1 MTAGKLDR
9 FWTLIIV
16 LLIAVIVIGAIVAWQ
31 RYRPQSPIEI
41 SLPPSPELSGFIYLG
56 GAVNSPGWYPLESG
70 GTLEDLI
77 EAAGGTTDSADLDAV
92 EIYIPTAG
100 EAEQPQRIDLNRAE
114 AWLLEALPGIGPSRA
129 QAIIDYRQEH
139 GGFTSITELT
149 EVEGIGPSLYEQIR
163 DLVTVAD

>member
-1 MTAGKLDR
+1 MTTSKLGR
-9 FWTLIIV
+9 FWTLIIA
-16 LLIAVIVIGAIVAWQ
+16 LLIAVIVIGAIIAWQ
-31 RYRPQSPIEI
+31 NYRPQQPIEI
-41 SLPPSPELSGFIYLG
+41 SLPPPLELSGSIYLG

-77 EAAGGTTDSADLDAV
+77 AAAGGTADNADLAAI

-100 EAEQPQRIDLNRAE
+100 EAEPPQRIDLNRAE

-129 QAIIDYRQEH
+129 QAIIDYRQEN

>member
-1 MTAGKLDR
+1 VTAGKLGR
-9 FWTLIIV
+9 FWALIIV
-16 LLIAVIVIGAIVAWQ
+16 LLIAAIVIGAIVAWQ
-31 RYRPQSPIEI
+31 NYRQQQPIEI
-41 SLPPSPELSGFIYLG
+41 SLPPDPELSGFIYLG
-56 GAVNSPGWYPLESG
+56 GAINSPGWYPLEAG
-70 GTLEDLI
+70 LTLEELLQ
-77 EAAGGTTDSADLDAV
+77 AAGGTIDNADLAAL

-129 QAIIDYRQEH
+129 QAIIDYRQEN

-149 EVEGIGPSLYEQIR
+149 EVEGIGPSIYEQIR